1 MGRQVFYFILIC
13 AVWAFLNRDIQTEF
27 LDIWF
32 QMKADGL
39 VTNSDY
45 QATWGR
51 FILPRIALFSLTLL
65 PVIAVLS
72 FDTKKRSAKR
82 RNFISRVW
90 HAY

>member
-13 AVWAFLNRDIQTEF
+13 ALWAFLNRDIQTEF

-45 QATWGR
+45 QAT
-51 FILPRIALFSLTLL
+51 
-65 PVIAVLS
+65 
-72 FDTKKRSAKR
+72 
-82 RNFISRVW
+82 
-90 HAY
+90 